1 MLVFD
6 FACFLPRI
14 IVLIDVLFLVLL
26 VELLMFPQVF
36 RRNCRSPLPN
46 VKKLKVLAEGY
57 DEDGVRDA
65 LLWLA
70 PSAET
75 ISIELE
81 PG

>member
-1 MLVFD
+1 
-6 FACFLPRI
+6 
-14 IVLIDVLFLVLL
+14 
-26 VELLMFPQVF
+26 MFPQVF